1 MDLDLYIKID
11 SDLFQIHLKSAHR
24 YPTPIEIHFKSA
36 QIQSNLIWIR
46 WILSQ
51 IRSIVIPTKI
61 NWFHFFCTTFYCQ
74 FFSRKQFYIFLL
86 VLLIAKYFLQ
96 KHINFIFLL
105 LYDYMIYIFFLLIC
119 NCSKSIISTKLYKIM
134 KPLNK
139 SSKLLTWSYRQ
150 NCQILKRKKKKK
162 TYQSNIFNFEPFKS
176 NLKKPK
182 HYQTFRKY
190 IKTQQQINE
199 RNQVR
204 RYWETISVKKHS
216 WRHCALVYN
225 FYCKASIAS
234 WI

>member
-1 MDLDLYIKID
+1 
-11 SDLFQIHLKSAHR
+11 
-24 YPTPIEIHFKSA
+24 
-36 QIQSNLIWIR
+36 
-46 WILSQ
+46 
-51 IRSIVIPTKI
+51 
-61 NWFHFFCTTFYCQ
+61 
-74 FFSRKQFYIFLL
+74 
-86 VLLIAKYFLQ
+86 
-96 KHINFIFLL
+96 
-105 LYDYMIYIFFLLIC
+105 
-119 NCSKSIISTKLYKIM
+119 M

-199 RNQVR
+199 RNHVR

-234 WI
+234 SSKHTTTRIKCTINYQNKNTGTKKWGKPFWRDTWDIPHHALCAIPTVNVLTKTFSSSKNHFGESSCKNIMMKLHWLIILS

>member
-11 SDLFQIHLKSAHR
+11 SDLFQIHLRSAHR

-36 QIQSNLIWIR
+36 QIQSNLILIR

-96 KHINFIFLL
+96 KHINFIFSL

-162 TYQSNIFNFEPFKS
+162 LI
-176 NLKKPK
+176 NL
-182 HYQTFRKY
+182 TFLILNHSKV
-190 IKTQQQINE
+190 IL
-199 RNQVR
+199 RNQN
-204 RYWETISVKKHS
+204 IIKHS
-216 WRHCALVYN
+216 ENISKPNNKLMRETMWEGIE
-225 FYCKASIAS
+225 KP
-234 WI
+234 